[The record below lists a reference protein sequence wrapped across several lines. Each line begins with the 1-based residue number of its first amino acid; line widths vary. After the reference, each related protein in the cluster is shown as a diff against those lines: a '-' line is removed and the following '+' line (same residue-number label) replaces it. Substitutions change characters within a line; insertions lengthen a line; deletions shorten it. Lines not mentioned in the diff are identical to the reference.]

1 MTEDEIVR
9 EHYRLNGHAFEQS
22 PGDSEGQ
29 RGLVCCSPWGCKELD
44 MTQRLNSHSHLY
56 SQCFPLHQFNPVKY
70 VKAVMLLHI
79 KATAIS
85 LVTSKG
91 LY

>member
-1 MTEDEIVR
+1 MVR

-44 MTQRLNSHSHLY
+44 MTEGLS
-56 SQCFPLHQFNPVKY
+56 
-70 VKAVMLLHI
+70 
-79 KATAIS
+79 TAINIFIYVTHSS
-85 LVTSKG
+85 LV
-91 LY
+91 LIYLNIE